1 MKKNIRFIFILM
13 SVCVAGITLLQLY
26 YSYSNFT
33 VAQSAFREETEKA
46 FGEAIDSALVVRNED
61 IVKEFR
67 GWLMDTTY
75 VDISCKW
82 DESKNMP
89 MFTVKELQSIG
100 PNGQNEIS
108 MSIEDFEGKVDAMT
122 PEVKEKFVVAME
134 EVIRNGLKKGIVW
147 FFTEGI
153 GERLLKLKDEKEID
167 IKTLQSEYTLAL
179 KRKGI
184 DLPFVLNAEGGNESG
199 FCTDMHNIGIKNPE
213 ERQIKA
219 CFDNA
224 ELYLLKQL
232 KWIIISSLLLIAI
245 TLFCFWYTARI
256 LLSQQ
261 KLSELKDDFISNMTH
276 EIHSPLT
283 SVIITAE
290 ALRDFEM
297 TREER
302 DNYIDI
308 ILHQS
313 IKLAGLTDDILT
325 GTKIDRKGI
334 AIEDVVS
341 LNSIVKE
348 VVVDYRDKIKVEY
361 TDNDIDFKGNKKH
374 LTAALSN
381 LIENAVKYN
390 AENNPIAEIDSG
402 IEGKEV
408 VIKVGDNGPGI
419 PDEHKKKVFDE
430 FYRVPTGNVH
440 NVKGYGLGLSY
451 VKKVINAHNGSISVQ
466 DNFPQGSVFVIR
478 IPYEV

>member
-1 MKKNIRFIFILM
+1 M

-46 FGEAIDSALVVRNED
+46 FREAIDSALVVRNEN

-67 GWLMDTTY
+67 EWLMDTSY
-75 VDISCKW
+75 VDITCNW
-82 DESKNMP
+82 DENKNMP
-89 MFTVKELQSIG
+89 MFTVKELQPVG
-100 PNGQNEIS
+100 ANGQNEIS
-108 MSIEDFEGKVDAMT
+108 MNIQDFDERVDAMT

-134 EVIRNGLKKGIVW
+134 GVVRNGLKKGIVW
-147 FFTEGI
+147 FFTQGI
-153 GERLLKLKDEKEID
+153 GERLSRLKEDEQID
-167 IKTLQSEYTLAL
+167 NKVIEQEYKLAL
-179 KRKGI
+179 QRKGI
-184 DLPFVLNAEGGNESG
+184 DLPFVLTEEEADGFD

-232 KWIIISSLLLIAI
+232 KWIIISSLLLIII

-297 TREER
+297 TKEER

-334 AIEDVVS
+334 AIEDVIS
-341 LNSIVKE
+341 LNSIVQE
-348 VVVDYRDKIKVEY
+348 VVVDYRDKIKLEY
-361 TDNDIDFKGNKKH
+361 TDNDIVFKANKKH
-374 LTAALSN
+374 LTAALFN

-390 AENNPIAEIDSG
+390 TENNPVVIIDSG

-419 PDEHKKKVFDE
+419 PDEHKKKIFDE
-430 FYRVPTGNVH
+430 FYRMPTGNVH

-451 VKKVINAHNGSISVQ
+451 VKKVVKAHNGSVSVQ

-478 IPYEV
+478 IPYEI